1 MRFHQVFL
9 KRTFDIAV
17 SLSSLCVLWPVIILC
32 WIVASVE
39 TRGNGFFIHPRVG
52 RKGLI
57 FGVVKIKTMYS
68 TRGERSAITADNR
81 SVITRS
87 GRVFRK
93 YKLDELPQLW
103 NVLVGQ
109 MSLVGP
115 RPDVPGY
122 ADVLKDDSR
131 VILNMR
137 PGITGL
143 ASLKYRN
150 EEEILG
156 AVENPRQYNDNVIWP
171 DKVRINC
178 EYYWNYRFSTDLK
191 ILYQTVFS

>member
-1 MRFHQVFL
+1 MRFHQAFL
-9 KRTFDIAV
+9 KRTFDVVV
-17 SLSSLCVLWPVIILC
+17 SLSLLFVLWPVIILC
-32 WIVASVE
+32 WVIASAE
-39 TRGNGFFIHPRVG
+39 TRGNGFFVHPRVG
-52 RKGLI
+52 RNGLI

-68 TRGERSAITADNR
+68 TSGGRSAITADNR
-81 SVITRS
+81 SFITRS
-87 GRVFRK
+87 GKVFRK

-103 NVLVGQ
+103 NVFVGQ

-122 ADVLKDDSR
+122 ADVLTDESR

-156 AVENPRQYNDNVIWP
+156 AVENPRLYNDTVIWP

-178 EYYWNYRFSTDLK
+178 EYYWNYRFLTDLR
-191 ILYQTVFS
+191 ILYHTVFF